1 MQRLRITAVC
11 FQYTFV
17 FMWTPAME
25 ARTTVPPAEIPFG
38 LIFASFMVSSI
49 QFILLPATHG
59 DRTLAAGVPNELSSK
74 A

>member
-1 MQRLRITAVC
+1 
-11 FQYTFV
+11 
-17 FMWTPAME
+17 ME

-49 QFILLPATHG
+49 QFIAMASHA
-59 DRTLAAGVPNELSSK
+59 RRRSLAAGVPNQLSSK